1 MKFGT
6 ATSETAKHKT
16 SELFAEIQKICPARE
31 IQGVNVG
38 ADATNCTIT
47 NDLVSLTIEANA
59 LNWELSVSEWDCR
72 VLIPGEPISGYRF
85 PREALVKAC
94 FVPDWPSGCAFGW
107 RKNRRAA
114 LRSLSVA
121 ELAEKCVSQ
130 FIALEQRNENGEF
143 KHEWRGNEH
152 PSRRMPRP

>member
-16 SELFAEIQKICPARE
+16 SELFAEIQKICSARE
-31 IQGVNVG
+31 IQGVNFG

-59 LNWELSVSEWDCR
+59 LNWELSVSELDCR

-94 FVPDWPSGCAFGW
+94 FVPDWPSGCTFGW
-107 RKNRRAA
+107 REKGRTARPF
-114 LRSLSVA
+114 LSVA

-130 FIALEQRNENGEF
+130 FIALEQGDKNGQI
-143 KHEWRGNEH
+143 KHEWKGYAH
-152 PSRRMPRP
+152 PSRS

>member
-6 ATSETAKHKT
+6 AALETAKHKT
-16 SELFAEIQKICPARE
+16 SELFAEIPKICSARE

-72 VLIPGEPISGYRF
+72 VNIPGEPRPPFQF
-85 PREALVKAC
+85 PREALGKAC

-107 RKNRRAA
+107 RENSRAA
-114 LRSLSVA
+114 LPSLSVA

-130 FIALEQRNENGEF
+130 FIAIKQRNENGEF
-143 KHEWRGNEH
+143 RHEWRGNEP
-152 PSRRMPRP
+152 PSRP